1 MNEVVF
7 YRRCPSHAG
16 LQDVYALAQ
25 MLNCYDAEGKFY
37 DGAKNEDIDRLML
50 GANYKVIRWI
60 SSPRYA
66 ARAYDEMII
75 AK

>member
-1 MNEVVF
+1 MTQKENSMIV
-7 YRRCPSHAG
+7 RR
-16 LQDVYALAQ
+16 
-25 MLNCYDAEGKFY
+25 
-37 DGAKNEDIDRLML
+37 NEDIDRLML